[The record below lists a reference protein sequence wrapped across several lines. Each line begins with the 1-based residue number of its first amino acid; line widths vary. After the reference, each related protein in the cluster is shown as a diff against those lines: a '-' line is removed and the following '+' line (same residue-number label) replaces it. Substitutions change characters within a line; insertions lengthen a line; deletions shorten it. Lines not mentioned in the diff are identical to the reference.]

1 MSLEYA
7 SPFVIAEET
16 IDRVRRQTGLASLI
30 GETVKLV
37 RRGRSFVGLCPFHK
51 EKTPSFH
58 VNEERGFY
66 HCFGCSAS
74 GDVFKFVSETEGLS
88 FVEAVRRLAER
99 AGIEVEDN
107 ASAADRLKRAE
118 ARRRREELYDVSN
131 AAAAYFERM
140 LLEHPLAEH
149 ARKELERR
157 GLTSSSA
164 TDTIAD
170 ALQSFRVGY
179 APYGWGNLAEHFRDT
194 QLNPRA
200 AEAVGLLVPRK
211 GGGGHYD
218 RFRHRLMFA
227 VIDATGRVVGF
238 SGRSLDDPSEAELN
252 QAGVEALSSTRS
264 DPPAKYVNSPESPI
278 YRKREVVFGLY
289 QARQALRTEGQSL
302 VVEGNFDVVSLHA
315 RGIRNVV
322 APLGTAFTADQAAQL
337 KRYVPTVVLLF
348 DGDAAGRRAVS
359 AAREPC
365 QDAGLM
371 ARVASLPAG
380 ADPDD
385 LVREHGAE
393 SIRRLVHGAQG
404 LVEHLIDTA
413 LDSGFSAGDAQTQAA
428 KIKEVVEILSSTTDP
443 AVRALAEQHA
453 DRIASR
459 LGIAD
464 ARTFRTL
471 RSQVL
476 RALRPRS
483 GGAEEAGRRA
493 QPARRRSAQDA
504 LGMAIFGAF
513 LDYPALLTT
522 EEAVAGAE
530 WLNGDSAAAIAA
542 LRQAHDEGNL
552 ENPELVLAKLPPSIH
567 PFAASRL
574 AAPKHEQL
582 EDARSE
588 LIENLEKL
596 KRLELRRQNTE
607 ELEEI
612 ERAQKSGDFEQ
623 EMQLLR
629 EQMRRAR
636 ERHGLEER

>member
-1 MSLEYA
+1 M
-7 SPFVIAEET
+7 IAEET

-74 GDVFKFVSETEGLS
+74 GDVFKFVTETEGLS

-107 ASAADRLKRAE
+107 ASAADQLKRAE

-157 GLTSSSA
+157 GLTSTSA

-179 APYGWGNLAEHFRDT
+179 APYGWGNLADHFRDT

-200 AEAVGLLVPRK
+200 AETVGLLVPRK

-238 SGRSLDDPSEAELN
+238 SGRCLDDPTEAELR
-252 QAGVEALSSTRS
+252 QAGVEALSTTRT

-322 APLGTAFTADQAAQL
+322 APLGTAFTVDQAAQL

-348 DGDAAGRRAVS
+348 DGDAAGRRAVT

-443 AVRALAEQHA
+443 AIRALAEQHA

-476 RALRPRS
+476 RALRPRP
-483 GGAEEAGRRA
+483 GGGSEAATGP
-493 QPARRRSAQDA
+493 QLARRRSAQDG
-504 LGMAIFGAF
+504 LGMAILGAF

-522 EEAVAGAE
+522 QEAVAGAE

-552 ENPELVLAKLPPSIH
+552 EKPELVLAKLPPSIH

-582 EDARSE
+582 EDARNE

-607 ELEEI
+607 ELEEL